1 MRLGRGSLGREGLL
15 TEKRPAH
22 PRLPAQKGDT
32 SIQMG
37 WKRDDSLWSSGN
49 SGDSHAGSF
58 LPKRKQNSA
67 SDAAMQGGGWDSPEQ
82 TLEGA
87 CVIHLLPEGWGL
99 GPLSCASV
107 PPRERRGPGYR
118 SGWMLA
124 FHSSPARQ
132 ERPHQLPTGPADP
145 GGGCC
150 RGHPLCPK
158 APSPRPLAPATP
170 PWLSSLGSWSAP
182 RTFLNAGGTSAPH
195 WHGQSPWTSH
205 FPSFTHP
212 GLWETALRARRQ
224 EGRHG
229 PPRRTLDM
237 GCPSCARCCPQ
248 SRDRH

>member
-15 TEKRPAH
+15 TETRPAH

-32 SIQMG
+32 SIQAG

-67 SDAAMQGGGWDSPEQ
+67 SEAAMRGGGWDSPEQ

-118 SGWMLA
+118 SGSMLRWTLA

-132 ERPHQLPTGPADP
+132 ERPQQLPTGPADP
-145 GGGCC
+145 GGGAAAATHSAP
-150 RGHPLCPK
+150 RPPLPG
-158 APSPRPLAPATP
+158 PWRLPRPLGFP
-170 PWLSSLGSWSAP
+170 PSG
-182 RTFLNAGGTSAPH
+182 
-195 WHGQSPWTSH
+195 
-205 FPSFTHP
+205 P
-212 GLWETALRARRQ
+212 GLRP
-224 EGRHG
+224 GHF
-229 PPRRTLDM
+229 
-237 GCPSCARCCPQ
+237 
-248 SRDRH
+248 